1 MKPQKLYSLTDLLD
15 YFLGTQG
22 HEVWIVR
29 SEINEWFIND
39 ENHTW
44 EGCVRICEITDHP
57 YHTRPIKSP
66 ATLAFCEKCLEEF
79 GICDYEIRPLEPCG
93 GWKFLKIAVN

>member
-22 HEVWIVR
+22 K
-29 SEINEWFIND
+29 EIWEIRTEIKEWFLHHHIWQD
-39 ENHTW
+39 
-44 EGCVRICEITDHP
+44 GIRICEITDHP
-57 YHTRPIKSP
+57 YHTVPIKSQ

-79 GICDYEIRPLEPCG
+79 GICDYEIRPLGPCG
-93 GWKFLKIAVN
+93 GWKFLKIVVN